1 MKTSASQ
8 FAKWSAI
15 ATLVL
20 AGLYLALLYL
30 LDRFDDGSGKPSVLL
45 FVFIGVGIL
54 AYFSP
59 AVCIVAFIMSRQKKR
74 VKDDHVA

>member
-1 MKTSASQ
+1 MTKASQ

-20 AGLYLALLYL
+20 AALYLALLYL
-30 LDRFDDGSGKPSVLL
+30 LDRYDDGSGNPSVLL
-45 FVFIGVGIL
+45 FVFMGVGLL

-59 AVCIVAFIMSRQKKR
+59 MVCIVAFILNRTQKR
-74 VKDDHVA
+74 SKDDPAA